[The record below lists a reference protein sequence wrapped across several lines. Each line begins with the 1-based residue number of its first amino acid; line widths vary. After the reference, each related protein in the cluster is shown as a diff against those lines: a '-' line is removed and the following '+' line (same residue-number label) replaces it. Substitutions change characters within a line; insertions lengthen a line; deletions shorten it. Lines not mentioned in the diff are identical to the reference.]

1 MELKAGQYVT
11 LTAKG
16 ARESREWRTNK
27 NRIIGSVVGAIA
39 LPALIPGA
47 GIGIA
52 AGGTAIGLS
61 EPAQAA
67 AGATLGWMTGTRG
80 SNPES
85 GDVGVVMEVRER
97 LSGNDVRVRW
107 SIQRDGQDE
116 VLKEIW
122 HRKTHLQKI
131 NAVDEPPSSLLA

>member
-1 MELKAGQYVT
+1 MEFKAGQYVT
-11 LTAKG
+11 LTIKG

-27 NRIIGSVVGAIA
+27 NRVIGSVVGAIA

-61 EPAQAA
+61 EPAQVA
-67 AGATLGWMTGTRG
+67 AGATLGWMTGARG

-85 GDVGVVMEVRER
+85 GDIGIVMEVRKR
-97 LSGNDVRVRW
+97 LSGNDIRVRW
-107 SIQRDGQDE
+107 TIRREEQDE

-122 HRKTHLQKI
+122 HRKPHLQKI
-131 NAVDEPPSSLLA
+131 NAADAPNSSILA

>member
-1 MELKAGQYVT
+1 MEFMAGEYVT
-11 LTAKG
+11 LTPKG
-16 ARESREWRTNK
+16 AKESREWRTNK
-27 NRIIGSVVGAIA
+27 NRIVGSVVGAIA

-85 GDVGVVMEVRER
+85 GDVGIVMEVRER
-97 LSGNDVRVRW
+97 FSGNDVRVRW
-107 SIQRDGQDE
+107 SIKRDGQDE
-116 VLKEIW
+116 LLKEIW

-131 NAVDEPPSSLLA
+131 KSISSPPPSLEA